1 MLVNTM
7 KNPAYQ
13 LTDDERLFALNHLSA
28 SRDMFVNTIRD
39 LGENLWYRKPGPGEW
54 STAECAEH
62 ILQTELYY
70 FEPLLFK
77 SLAEDARPER
87 RSEVE
92 GKDGIAV
99 SIMEERAFKVK
110 GAPWEEIP
118 DKKVDKEAL
127 IADFLAKR
135 NAIIDFL
142 KTSDAE
148 FRVHYID
155 APGMGLLDAY
165 QFILYIS
172 AHTNRHTGQI
182 QDIIA

>member
-1 MLVNTM
+1 MQAHIM

-13 LTDDERLFALNHLSA
+13 ITETERQFALNHLSA
-28 SRDMFVNTIRD
+28 SRDNFINSIRD
-39 LGENLWYRKPGPGEW
+39 LSENLWYRKPGPGEW

-70 FEPLLFK
+70 FDPLLHK
-77 SLAEDARPER
+77 ALSEEPKPER
-87 RSEVE
+87 RPEVD
-92 GKDGIAV
+92 GKDGIAI

-118 DKKVDKEAL
+118 DKKIDKKAL
-127 IADFLAKR
+127 MADFLAKR

-148 FRVHYID
+148 FRVHFID

-182 QDIIA
+182 QDIIS